1 MTALARQWLRFLE
14 QELPTASDTGSMRRL
29 RRMVSK
35 ELKLAPPSV
44 IYELAEALVE
54 GPLPGGRFVACE
66 LVAAHEGA
74 MKAVTAARVTQL
86 ADGMN
91 GWVDTDV
98 IGCYV
103 SGPAWRA
110 GQISDKTI
118 RTWASSRNRWWR
130 RTALVSTVPLNLRAR
145 GGHGDITRTLA
156 VCAQLKEDRDPMVY
170 KAISWA
176 LRELAKREPAVVK
189 EFVAANRD
197 RLHSSVVREVRTKL
211 ETGLKSRRR
220 KAGAKPRSI
229 PSKA

>member
-1 MTALARQWLRFLE
+1 MRDLARHWLRFLE
-14 QELPTASDTGSMRRL
+14 QQLPTAPDTATMRRI
-29 RRMVSK
+29 RREVSK
-35 ELKLAPPSV
+35 ELKLASSSV
-44 IYELAEALVE
+44 IYELAEALVDS
-54 GPLPGGRFVACE
+54 PLPGGRFVACE

-74 MKAVTAARVTQL
+74 MKAVTVTRVTRL
-86 ADGMN
+86 ADGMS

-145 GGHGDITRTLA
+145 GGHGDIARTLA
-156 VCAQLKEDRDPMVY
+156 VCAQLKQDRDPMVY

-176 LRELAKREPAVVK
+176 LRELAKREPGAVK

-197 RLHSSVVREVRTKL
+197 CLHSSVVREVRSKL
-211 ETGLKSRRR
+211 ETGLKAGRRR
-220 KAGAKPRSI
+220 NQVKPRSA
-229 PSKA
+229 PSKS